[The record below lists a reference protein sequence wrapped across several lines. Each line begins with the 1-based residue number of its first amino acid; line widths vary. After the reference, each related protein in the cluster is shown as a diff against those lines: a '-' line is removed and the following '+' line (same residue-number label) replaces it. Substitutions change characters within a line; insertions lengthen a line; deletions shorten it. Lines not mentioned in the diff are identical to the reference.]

1 MGIVHKVKSE
11 LKPISSDIKRLSD
24 PNCKEAFTV
33 EELKSQLLE
42 TKRDLGAYIT
52 LFVTTQ
58 DQLKNEAELN
68 YRYSEEISRLEAR
81 LAEKEWKRIP
91 KRFWIPFSV
100 VLLLLILSPALYSL
114 LSSGSRK
121 AAESARYDDGYSV
134 GYSEAYEVGFSDGA
148 ASVETEI
155 RAADSSDDGDDG
167 NDYFYSFAYDEE
179 LREQYHEGYNDGY
192 NYGFEEG
199 VTAGYA
205 DGYKQGFIDG
215 PTGYFDLSE

>member
-24 PNCKEAFTV
+24 PNCKDTFTV
-33 EELKSQLLE
+33 EELKAQLLE
-42 TKRDLGAYIT
+42 TKRNLGSYMA
-52 LFVTTQ
+52 LFVITQ
-58 DQLKNEAELN
+58 DQLT
-68 YRYSEEISRLEAR
+68 EEISRLETR
-81 LAEKEWKRIP
+81 LAEKEWKKIP
-91 KRFWIPFSV
+91 KRFWIPFAV

-155 RAADSSDDGDDG
+155 RSAGSSDDDDDG
-167 NDYFYSFAYDEE
+167 NDYSYFFAYDEE

-192 NYGFEEG
+192 NDGFEEG

-215 PTGYFDLSE
+215 PTGYFDLTE